1 MSKTKIEMYHA
12 NSTYLEGWY
21 SIAELKRIVETAER
35 INETNKK
42 LGEEATQHK
51 PMGET
56 LTVPGID
63 WLTIPKG

>member
-35 INETNKK
+35 IDETNKK
-42 LGEEATQHK
+42 PGEEAKFQ

-56 LTVPGID
+56 LPVPGID